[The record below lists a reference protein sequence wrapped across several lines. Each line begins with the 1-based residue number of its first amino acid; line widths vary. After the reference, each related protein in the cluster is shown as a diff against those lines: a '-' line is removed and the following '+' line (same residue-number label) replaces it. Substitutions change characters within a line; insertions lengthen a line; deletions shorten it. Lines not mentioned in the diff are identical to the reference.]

1 MNRKAQTIRMQAAL
15 AARVVVRG
23 TGISLEGTL
32 GGYSHAL
39 QTAITAR
46 PLSLN
51 SGCQF
56 EDRMHPGEDGA

>member
-1 MNRKAQTIRMQAAL
+1 MNRKAQTNRMQAAS

-23 TGISLEGTL
+23 KGPSLEGTL
-32 GGYSHAL
+32 GAYSHAL

-46 PLSLN
+46 PLSLD

-56 EDRMHPGEDGA
+56 EDRVHPGEDGA